1 MNIIENFAGF
11 EIKIADYN
19 SQTLNCIQIF
29 PLNTNKNQ
37 KKYKFTLRDPNR
49 YEPIDRNKYIFYFG
63 KISLNLL
70 TVTRSDDVEESIL
83 ISEILTPFTDIGVKS
98 QNESVNLKNY
108 VFGKVSIGIIRFID
122 FL

>member
-1 MNIIENFAGF
+1 
-11 EIKIADYN
+11 
-19 SQTLNCIQIF
+19 
-29 PLNTNKNQ
+29 LNTNKNQ

-49 YEPIDRNKYIFYFG
+49 YEPIHRNKYIFYFG

-70 TVTRSDDVEESIL
+70 TVTRRDDVEESIL